1 MRSREHAELLPR
13 KAAQDEFVVEKLS
26 FDPASPDE
34 VIGFHAQQ
42 SVEKTRKSALTLSSV
57 HYGRTHSIAALIDLL
72 AENGMA
78 VPPELDQVLVLLPSR
93 WRFVTTS
100 YPHNRSNHLIAR
112 GLWIVFD
119 RYERGPNPFCARKRM
134 GRLHH
139 GLR

>member
-1 MRSREHAELLPR
+1 MLR
-13 KAAQDEFVVEKLS
+13 KAAEDEFVVEKLS
-26 FDPASPDE
+26 SDPASPDE

-42 SVEKTRKSALTLSSV
+42 SVEKTLKAALTLSSI

-72 AENGMA
+72 AENGMS
-78 VPPELDQVLVLLPSR
+78 VPSELDQVRRLTPFAVAFRYDEL
-93 WRFVTTS
+93 
-100 YPHNRSNHLIAR
+100 PHNRSNHLIAR
-112 GLWIVFD
+112 GLWIAFD